1 MPQIQTVGNPGSW
14 VMKLRENCFYSPAAS
29 VLSVVLGL
37 IILAVV
43 GYVFDW
49 GIANAVWDPNP
60 AACREA
66 SGACWGFVAEK
77 WRLIIFGRFPYE
89 LQWRPGLATLIIVG
103 MLVVSA
109 IPACWTRQG
118 VRMLLWGWVAAFFA
132 FFILMLGGVF
142 NLEPIGTDM
151 WGGLPLTVIITLF
164 GMAASSPLGILLAI
178 GRRSRMPIVSALSTG
193 YIELVRGVPLI
204 TVLFVATFVFPLL
217 LPEWLQC
224 DAFWRVAIGI
234 ALFQAA
240 YMAETVRGGLQTISQ
255 GQYAVARSLGFTE
268 RQCYQYVILPQ
279 ALVAIIPAFVNSL
292 LSCFMD
298 TSLVTVVSMYDLT
311 GSLKLA
317 LGDAVWRAYFIE
329 GYVFIALVYFI
340 SSFII
345 SRYSQWLEL
354 RLKGAKARHVVRI

>member
-49 GIANAVWDPNP
+49 GIVNAIWDPNP

-240 YMAETVRGGLQTISQ
+240 YMA
-255 GQYAVARSLGFTE
+255 
-268 RQCYQYVILPQ
+268 
-279 ALVAIIPAFVNSL
+279 
-292 LSCFMD
+292 
-298 TSLVTVVSMYDLT
+298 
-311 GSLKLA
+311 
-317 LGDAVWRAYFIE
+317 
-329 GYVFIALVYFI
+329 
-340 SSFII
+340 
-345 SRYSQWLEL
+345 
-354 RLKGAKARHVVRI
+354 

>member
-49 GIANAVWDPNP
+49 GIVNAIWDPNP

-118 VRMLLWGWVAAFFA
+118 VRMLLWGWVAAFFC
-132 FFILMLGGVF
+132 
-142 NLEPIGTDM
+142 
-151 WGGLPLTVIITLF
+151 LF
-164 GMAASSPLGILLAI
+164 YFDV
-178 GRRSRMPIVSALSTG
+178 GRRFQFRAYWYRYVGRFASHRHH
-193 YIELVRGVPLI
+193 Y
-204 TVLFVATFVFPLL
+204 
-217 LPEWLQC
+217 
-224 DAFWRVAIGI
+224 AFWYG
-234 ALFQAA
+234 
-240 YMAETVRGGLQTISQ
+240 
-255 GQYAVARSLGFTE
+255 
-268 RQCYQYVILPQ
+268 C
-279 ALVAIIPAFVNSL
+279 LVAAWYS
-292 LSCFMD
+292 
-298 TSLVTVVSMYDLT
+298 VSDR
-311 GSLKLA
+311 SP
-317 LGDAVWRAYFIE
+317 
-329 GYVFIALVYFI
+329 
-340 SSFII
+340 
-345 SRYSQWLEL
+345 
-354 RLKGAKARHVVRI
+354 

>member
-49 GIANAVWDPNP
+49 GIVNAIWDPNP

-151 WGGLPLTVIITLF
+151 WGGLPLTVIITLLVWL
-164 GMAASSPLGILLAI
+164 P
-178 GRRSRMPIVSALSTG
+178 RRR
-193 YIELVRGVPLI
+193 LV
-204 TVLFVATFVFPLL
+204 F
-217 LPEWLQC
+217 C
-224 DAFWRVAIGI
+224 
-234 ALFQAA
+234 
-240 YMAETVRGGLQTISQ
+240 
-255 GQYAVARSLGFTE
+255 
-268 RQCYQYVILPQ
+268 
-279 ALVAIIPAFVNSL
+279 
-292 LSCFMD
+292 
-298 TSLVTVVSMYDLT
+298 
-311 GSLKLA
+311 
-317 LGDAVWRAYFIE
+317 
-329 GYVFIALVYFI
+329 
-340 SSFII
+340 
-345 SRYSQWLEL
+345 
-354 RLKGAKARHVVRI
+354 

>member
-49 GIANAVWDPNP
+49 GIVNAVWDPNP

-66 SGACWGFVAEK
+66 SGGLLGFCSRKVASHYF
-77 WRLIIFGRFPYE
+77 WPIPYE

-118 VRMLLWGWVAAFFA
+118 VRMLLWGWVAAFCLFIFDVGRRFQFRAYWYRYVGRFA
-132 FFILMLGGVF
+132 SHRHHYA
-142 NLEPIGTDM
+142 
-151 WGGLPLTVIITLF
+151 F

-193 YIELVRGVPLI
+193 YIRIGSWCAAHHGALCGH
-204 TVLFVATFVFPLL
+204 FVFPLL
-217 LPEWLQC
+217 LPEW
-224 DAFWRVAIGI
+224 F
-234 ALFQAA
+234 
-240 YMAETVRGGLQTISQ
+240 
-255 GQYAVARSLGFTE
+255 AV
-268 RQCYQYVILPQ
+268 
-279 ALVAIIPAFVNSL
+279 
-292 LSCFMD
+292 
-298 TSLVTVVSMYDLT
+298 
-311 GSLKLA
+311 
-317 LGDAVWRAYFIE
+317 
-329 GYVFIALVYFI
+329 
-340 SSFII
+340 
-345 SRYSQWLEL
+345 
-354 RLKGAKARHVVRI
+354 

>member
-49 GIANAVWDPNP
+49 GIVNAIWDPNP

-193 YIELVRGVPLI
+193 YIE
-204 TVLFVATFVFPLL
+204 FVVCRLSRCSLWPLL
-217 LPEWLQC
+217 SFRCFCLNGCSVMPS
-224 DAFWRVAIGI
+224 G
-234 ALFQAA
+234 AL
-240 YMAETVRGGLQTISQ
+240 L
-255 GQYAVARSLGFTE
+255 
-268 RQCYQYVILPQ
+268 
-279 ALVAIIPAFVNSL
+279 
-292 LSCFMD
+292 
-298 TSLVTVVSMYDLT
+298 
-311 GSLKLA
+311 LA
-317 LGDAVWRAYFIE
+317 LHSSRRHIWQKLCGAVCKPFPRDSMRQPDLW
-329 GYVFIALVYFI
+329 GLP
-340 SSFII
+340 
-345 SRYSQWLEL
+345 
-354 RLKGAKARHVVRI
+354 KGSATST

>member
-1 MPQIQTVGNPGSW
+1 
-14 VMKLRENCFYSPAAS
+14 
-29 VLSVVLGL
+29 
-37 IILAVV
+37 
-43 GYVFDW
+43 
-49 GIANAVWDPNP
+49 
-60 AACREA
+60 
-66 SGACWGFVAEK
+66 
-77 WRLIIFGRFPYE
+77 
-89 LQWRPGLATLIIVG
+89 
-103 MLVVSA
+103 
-109 IPACWTRQG
+109 
-118 VRMLLWGWVAAFFA
+118 
-132 FFILMLGGVF
+132 
-142 NLEPIGTDM
+142 
-151 WGGLPLTVIITLF
+151 
-164 GMAASSPLGILLAI
+164 
-178 GRRSRMPIVSALSTG
+178 MPIVSALSTG
-193 YIELVRGVPLI
+193 YIELDRGVPLI

-255 GQYAVARSLGFTE
+255 GQYAAARSLGFTE